1 MEHPTHHHEARMVS
15 ASGEDANT
23 KPRPEAEAT
32 PTKEQLLATQ
42 AEQTQRLQQLQAEFT
57 AATEA
62 GDTDK
67 LRTIAAQAQELQAH
81 LQAHQTAIETYKSPE
96 QLQAEAEADLTTF
109 TDYLKNQGLNEA
121 DIQARLGELEIYYDQ
136 ATNQAMIARADH
148 QPFELALD
156 NLGLTG
162 ELPLPKQLL
171 IDQLNCRNNQLTS
184 LPELPPNLQWLDC
197 HYNQLTNLPELPLS
211 LQWLDCHSNQLTN
224 LSELPPSLEELDCYS
239 NQLTSLPKLP
249 RSLQRL
255 HCRFNQL
262 TDSAKLS
269 IVAQQR
275 KIGFRIDD

>member
-15 ASGEDANT
+15 ASEEDANT

-42 AEQTQRLQQLQAEFT
+42 AEQAQRLQQLQAEFT

-81 LQAHQTAIETYKSPE
+81 LQAHQTAIEAYKSPE

-121 DIQARLGELEIYYDQ
+121 TIQDRLGELEVYYDQ

-148 QPFELALD
+148 QPFVLALD
-156 NLGLTG
+156 NLELTG

-171 IDQLNCRNNQLTS
+171 INQLNCYTNQLTN

-197 HYNQLTNLPELPLS
+197 YE
-211 LQWLDCHSNQLTN
+211 
-224 LSELPPSLEELDCYS
+224 
-239 NQLTSLPKLP
+239 
-249 RSLQRL
+249 
-255 HCRFNQL
+255 NQL